1 MNVYRKLVSHI
12 GQRGKRNMDLYQR
25 WLQAEMEWIGV
36 YCSKIRR
43 QSLFVTAPLILAG
56 SAVVIG
62 ALSAVG
68 GGSMADLG
76 YGAFGGFMM
85 GAIVCGIFL
94 LVLLPGLSPKR
105 YGKKIDKCV
114 RGLSLSE
121 TEKEQLARE
130 MLEADEK
137 HKICFTITGPGSKG
151 TPGKFVLTPHFAFL
165 EGSYPYAILVRLAD
179 VAEIRRN
186 EERKT
191 ATERRGQARGGDK

>member
-1 MNVYRKLVSHI
+1 MNVYRNFVSHI
-12 GQRGKRNMDLYQR
+12 GQRGKGNMDLYQR

-56 SAVVIG
+56 STVVIG

-114 RGLSLSE
+114 KGLSLSE
-121 TEKEQLARE
+121 AEKEKAVGLHLR
-130 MLEADEK
+130 
-137 HKICFTITGPGSKG
+137 
-151 TPGKFVLTPHFAFL
+151 
-165 EGSYPYAILVRLAD
+165 SY
-179 VAEIRRN
+179 
-186 EERKT
+186 
-191 ATERRGQARGGDK
+191 GQHVIASDPSEH